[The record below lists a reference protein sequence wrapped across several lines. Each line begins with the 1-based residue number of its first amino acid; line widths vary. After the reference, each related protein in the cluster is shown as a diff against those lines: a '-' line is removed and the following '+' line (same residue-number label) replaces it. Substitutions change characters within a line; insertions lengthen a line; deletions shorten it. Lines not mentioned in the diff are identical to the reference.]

1 MKALLVLCFVGAVY
15 VLVMVLRR
23 WALERSDDGV

>member
-1 MKALLVLCFVGAVY
+1 MKLLLVACFVGAVY

-23 WALERSDDGV
+23 WALERNP

>member
-1 MKALLVLCFVGAVY
+1 MKLLLVACFVGAVY

-23 WALERSDDGV
+23 WALERNPE